1 MIKQSVLG
9 TAKDYSGFNPIDDR
23 DFERTMQKEVEPFLN
38 ALRKTHRIR
47 AKGGR
52 EIYCETFVPEIL
64 PAGADGKK
72 ECRGLIVIF
81 HGFCEFCSKFDEF
94 VYYVLKQGYALCR
107 FDQFGHGFSGRETK
121 NSSKV
126 HIRSFQT
133 YVDCAHAVVEQIAC
147 PLAADLSKT
156 AHKKVPLFL
165 FAHSMGGAVAA
176 LFLQQYPDVF
186 KAAVLASPML
196 ELNIPGMS
204 NTTARLM
211 LTFIRLFA
219 GGERFFRKDG
229 DFTGN
234 YVFADY
240 KKTICSERR
249 FFYHFNKRKTEV
261 RYQTWNGTYAWL
273 DESLKA
279 IRRIFKKGNLQK
291 ITAPILLFQAEK
303 DDTVPLGGQNRFV
316 ELVPSA
322 RMIVC
327 TGANHELYNGTN
339 ETVARWYPE
348 LFDFFDGLVR

>member
-1 MIKQSVLG
+1 MKEKILES
-9 TAKDYSGFNPIDDR
+9 ARPYPGFNPIDDT
-23 DFERTMQKEVEPFLN
+23 DFERTMQNEVVPFLDT
-38 ALRKTHRIR
+38 LRKTQRIT
-47 AKGGR
+47 AQGAR
-52 EIYCETFVPEIL
+52 EIYCETFVPEDF
-64 PAGADGKK
+64 PAGAGGKK
-72 ECRGLIVIF
+72 ECRGLIVLF

-94 VYYVLKQGYALCR
+94 AYYVLKQGYALCR

-133 YVDCAHAVVEQIAC
+133 YVDCAHAVVEQAAR

-156 AHKKVPLFL
+156 QHKEIPLFL

-176 LFLQQYPDVF
+176 LFLQQHPDVF
-186 KAAVLASPML
+186 KAAVFSSPMF
-196 ELNIPGMS
+196 ELQIPGMS
-204 NTTARLM
+204 NTAARIL
-211 LTFIRLFA
+211 LTFIRLFGA
-219 GGERFFRKDG
+219 GEKFVAGRGE
-229 DFTGN
+229 FTEH

-249 FFYHFNKRKTEV
+249 FFYHFNKRKNEV

-279 IRRIFKKGNLQK
+279 IRRIFKKENLKK
-291 ITAPILLFQAEK
+291 ITTPILLFQAEK
-303 DDTVPLGGQNRFV
+303 DDTVSLGGQNRFV

-327 TGANHELYNGTN
+327 KGANHELCNGTN
-339 ETVARWYPE
+339 EIVARWYPE
-348 LFDFFDGLVR
+348 LFDFFGEFAG